1 MVDGEG
7 CRTDIKW
14 FSENTSIPIV
24 IKGVQT
30 GGWELVQSA
39 PIARYLYV
47 ALDTCATSAR
57 YLYVALDTCAT
68 SVRYLYVLD
77 T

>member
-39 PIARYLYV
+39 RYLYV
-47 ALDTCATSAR
+47 ALDTCAASAR
-57 YLYVALDTCAT
+57 YLYVALDGCDCCI
-68 SVRYLYVLD
+68 VH
-77 T
+77 

>member
-39 PIARYLYV
+39 PIALT
-47 ALDTCATSAR
+47 LT
-57 YLYVALDTCAT
+57 L
-68 SVRYLYVLD
+68 SVREHLTRFD
-77 T
+77 

>member
-39 PIARYLYV
+39 RYLYV
-47 ALDTCATSAR
+47 ALDTCAASAR
-57 YLYVALDTCAT
+57 Y
-68 SVRYLYVLD
+68 
-77 T
+77 

>member
-39 PIARYLYV
+39 PIARYLYA
-47 ALDTCATSAR
+47 ALDTCALLESA
-57 YLYVALDTCAT
+57 LCVLH
-68 SVRYLYVLD
+68 SVVL
-77 T
+77 

>member
-1 MVDGEG
+1 MVDGVG

-30 GGWELVQSA
+30 GEWELVQSA
-39 PIARYLYV
+39 PVAHYLYI
-47 ALDTCATSAR
+47 ALDTCAAPAR
-57 YLYVALDTCAT
+57 DSC
-68 SVRYLYVLD
+68 SV
-77 T
+77 